1 MHNVSHFESHANSY
15 LVSCSLWKQ
24 RSSFLL
30 SRFPEFVHTHNT
42 LFDSHRGE
50 ISSHFIPH
58 YYTFLGSIRLTSLK
72 IGALETSHFY
82 SHKDLIQ
89 KCKKCQRIRND
100 MVWNEMKWNT
110 FAKNPQ
116 TCWLLQLFISLLV
129 KISFQSAVVF
139 FFRFKYAVDGKM
151 NCSKSLFR
159 WRRSRRENPI
169 SLRRVWVV
177 LVVVIALLLL
187 LQYYGKQQKG

>member
-1 MHNVSHFESHANSY
+1 MNFHQPLHCYIVSICCFELSLQSIRYAFGYEWEKQMHNFSHFARYANGY

-72 IGALETSHFY
+72 LGAFRTFHLY
-82 SHKDLIQ
+82 SRKILIPITKIQ
-89 KCKKCQRIRND
+89 THQRICD
-100 MVWNEMKWNT
+100 EMVWNEMTTTIIRKLVSVENCRILSS
-110 FAKNPQ
+110 FNHN
-116 TCWLLQLFISLLV
+116 LFFPGLCRWW
-129 KISFQSAVVF
+129 K
-139 FFRFKYAVDGKM
+139 DE
-151 NCSKSLFR
+151 LF
-159 WRRSRRENPI
+159 
-169 SLRRVWVV
+169 
-177 LVVVIALLLL
+177 
-187 LQYYGKQQKG
+187 

>member
-1 MHNVSHFESHANSY
+1 MNFHQPLHCYIVSICCFELSLQSVRYTFGYEWEKQMHNVSHFESHANSY

-72 IGALETSHFY
+72 VGALEIFHFY

-89 KCKKCQRIRND
+89 KCKKCQRILND
-100 MVWNEMKWNT
+100 MVWNKVRWKT

-139 FFRFKYAVDGKM
+139 FFQV
-151 NCSKSLFR
+151 
-159 WRRSRRENPI
+159 
-169 SLRRVWVV
+169 
-177 LVVVIALLLL
+177 
-187 LQYYGKQQKG
+187 

>member
-1 MHNVSHFESHANSY
+1 MNFHQPLHCYIVSICCFELSLQSIRYSFRYEWEKPMHNVSNFARYANGY

-72 IGALETSHFY
+72 LGALKIFHF
-82 SHKDLIQ
+82 
-89 KCKKCQRIRND
+89 
-100 MVWNEMKWNT
+100 
-110 FAKNPQ
+110 
-116 TCWLLQLFISLLV
+116 
-129 KISFQSAVVF
+129 FQV
-139 FFRFKYAVDGKM
+139 YAVDGKM
-151 NCSKSLFR
+151 NCSCSKSLFR